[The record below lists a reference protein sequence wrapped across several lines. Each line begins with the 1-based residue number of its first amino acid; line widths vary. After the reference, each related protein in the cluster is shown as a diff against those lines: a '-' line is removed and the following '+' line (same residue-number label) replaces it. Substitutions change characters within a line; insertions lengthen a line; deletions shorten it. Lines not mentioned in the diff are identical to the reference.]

1 MRINLRT
8 QLIAVVT
15 FLSAL
20 LVANVAVAFDHLEI
34 TVVNPQIVQGRPA
47 VTAQVGFS
55 VRVRAANA
63 DGSTDTAADFINAEF
78 YTDDVPANLPPR
90 SYLQGGERQFDNL
103 VLLASGSPIRL
114 RVRDADD
121 SSVPFGEILIDCYDY
136 VESFTLVVPPGDKF
150 VDQVVNVTLQ
160 ARDIGGGLVLNFRD
174 DIVLDAAIGDF
185 ASGTTITVPGTAFS
199 LGEATVPIVFWGT
212 DPVTRENTL
221 SAINTRV
228 YPGQGSAATGS
239 AIVSPLRPGPL
250 GTVVLLLPGESLTPG
265 VSPGKTGTPLPQI
278 SGNSFNGIDVYATD
292 SHWNPVE
299 PTAYPQLSWS
309 SDDPSAGVILP
320 PGGAMASN
328 AELDETVR
336 LIQSGLRRVTVTAS
350 GSLNAS
356 SESNVVVNPEGLD
369 HFVFDYTAWDTLDV
383 QVTTIPFSLRVRA
396 EDVNNNPFPFNGQVT
411 IRAKLGATDESEDY
425 AIVNNTN
432 FVNGQLDALVQVT
445 KRAFSARVI
454 VDSNGGVVGQSG
466 HFQVNSGPLNR
477 ILLTFP
483 GETWV
488 PGLNDETFSGN
499 TGTPNNVIAGQE
511 IFPVTVRPVDR
522 YANIVSGLRNVTI
535 SSPTGYFELPD
546 YPNNLISLNNPV
558 DVRVIL
564 RTAGR
569 NNSRPTQA
577 G

>member
-1 MRINLRT
+1 MHSLGSHENQSAHPANCRCDLPQRAARRERGRGLR
-8 QLIAVVT
+8 
-15 FLSAL
+15 SSG
-20 LVANVAVAFDHLEI
+20 NH
-34 TVVNPQIVQGRPA
+34 GRKSTDRA
-47 VTAQVGFS
+47 GTTRRHGAVGFS

-185 ASGTTITVPGTAFS
+185 ASGTTTTVPGTAFS

-369 HFVFDYTAWDTLDV
+369 HFVFDYTAWIPSTFRSPPFHSRFEFERKTS
-383 QVTTIPFSLRVRA
+383 TTIH
-396 EDVNNNPFPFNGQVT
+396 FPSMD
-411 IRAKLGATDESEDY
+411 K
-425 AIVNNTN
+425 
-432 FVNGQLDALVQVT
+432 
-445 KRAFSARVI
+445 
-454 VDSNGGVVGQSG
+454 
-466 HFQVNSGPLNR
+466 
-477 ILLTFP
+477 
-483 GETWV
+483 
-488 PGLNDETFSGN
+488 
-499 TGTPNNVIAGQE
+499 
-511 IFPVTVRPVDR
+511 
-522 YANIVSGLRNVTI
+522 
-535 SSPTGYFELPD
+535 
-546 YPNNLISLNNPV
+546 
-558 DVRVIL
+558 
-564 RTAGR
+564 
-569 NNSRPTQA
+569 
-577 G
+577 